1 MKSLTEQ
8 LKESMVVEAATKD
21 GFLNYARKV
30 TPEQIHK
37 AISNMS
43 ANVDKNFNS
52 MNDDKAIDMLISMYA
67 GKVGQIIPTKYKTF
81 VELARKD
88 DQIMNILRQ
97 GMKK

>member
-8 LKESMVVEAATKD
+8 LKESLVIEAATKS
-21 GFLNYARKV
+21 GFLNFARKV
-30 TPEQIHK
+30 TPEHIHK
-37 AISNMS
+37 AISNMG

-52 MNDDKAIDMLISMYA
+52 MNDDKAIDILISMYA
-67 GKVGQIIPTKYKTF
+67 GEVGPISAKRKTF
-81 VELARKD
+81 AELARKD